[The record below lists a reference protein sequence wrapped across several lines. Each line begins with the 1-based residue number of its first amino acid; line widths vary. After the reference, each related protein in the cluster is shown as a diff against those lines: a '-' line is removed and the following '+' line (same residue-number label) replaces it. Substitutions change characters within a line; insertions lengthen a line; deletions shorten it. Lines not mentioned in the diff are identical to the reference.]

1 MSALM
6 RCGYGCLE
14 DVVSRAVRQ
23 QVKIGAIVVV
33 QTHGRSGHY
42 NPHLD
47 IIMSSGGIN
56 EETGK
61 WVELGYFSY
70 EIIHRK
76 WQYHLFKML
85 KEMVPTMEM
94 KCLIVTPVEEVSEGA
109 CCACDERKSS

>member
-1 MSALM
+1 M

-23 QVKIGAIVVV
+23 QVKIGTIVVV

-76 WQYHLFKML
+76 RSGY
-85 KEMVPTMEM
+85 
-94 KCLIVTPVEEVSEGA
+94 A
-109 CCACDERKSS
+109 CSWLSWL